1 MHVLDIYK
9 IVAII
14 PSQVLS
20 YSSGHS
26 LFLHYCQ
33 GTEFYFYITV
43 FLLRVI
49 EGVSGTLLVYKLIL
63 LIAITDESELIHN
76 CHDIKED

>member
-1 MHVLDIYK
+1 MYARFRHLQDCGYN
-9 IVAII
+9 
-14 PSQVLS
+14 PQ
-20 YSSGHS
+20 SGS
-26 LFLHYCQ
+26 LIFIWTL
-33 GTEFYFYITV
+33 TVFALLPRNVTV

-63 LIAITDESELIHN
+63 LIAITDESELKHN